1 MIGAL
6 GFSMLAAI
14 YGVVGQIV
22 LCIMF
27 AIPSTAGLTV
37 AYIRIEKWEEI
48 RYSIK
53 KREADEKAKL
63 E

>member
-1 MIGAL
+1 
-6 GFSMLAAI
+6 MLAAI